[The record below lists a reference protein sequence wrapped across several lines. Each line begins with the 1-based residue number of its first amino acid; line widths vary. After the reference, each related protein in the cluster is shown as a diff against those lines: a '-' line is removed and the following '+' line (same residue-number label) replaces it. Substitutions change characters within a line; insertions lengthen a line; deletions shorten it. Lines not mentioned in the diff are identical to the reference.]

1 MNFSD
6 LGLDSLFD
14 RILNELKIQEPTKVQ
29 ENAIPEI
36 LSLSAKNDNR
46 NKLLIMESETGT
58 GKTLAYLLP
67 ILETIRNKEPGNP
80 FVLVCLPTKEL
91 ASQIKTHLDLV
102 TSKFVKP
109 IKSILLIGDT
119 PMKRQ
124 IERLKE
130 KPFFVIGTVGRIQ
143 ELIHLKKLKPES
155 LGFLVLDEVDRL
167 FSKEMREETENLRK
181 FLPENLMTIAV
192 SATLNRNLEEKLV
205 EFLEIERENL
215 KEVRL
220 PVEDI
225 LKKKITHWAFYAQR
239 RDKIPLLRSIIYALN
254 PEKAL
259 VFTGE
264 SGQVE
269 NIVSQLVYKK
279 VRNVAGLNAK
289 MDKFSKQ
296 EILRDYKKGKIKILV
311 TSDLSARG
319 LDIPDITHVI
329 QMDIPQSQDFFI
341 HRAGRTGRAGK
352 TGINILIGDRG
363 EMFRLKNFEK
373 NLEIR
378 ICPKMLYNGNIEEIP
393 EEEAAGENDFDTRDE
408 YSPAPRHKKGRK
420 AFPETK
426 EATVRKNNI
435 SAGKKGKQRHSPDS
449 ISDVSSQFQNK
460 GAEKSHNRFG
470 NKNRKPSQ
478 KKHSAKQGEK
488 QASASKH
495 TGMKSEAETGKRL
508 KNTSKGSA
516 KKTPD
521 NKDKTT
527 VENGLPVPFYA
538 GIYSPKKHKKMAKKG
553 KKV

>member
-36 LSLSAKNDNR
+36 LSISAKKDNK

-67 ILETIRNKEPGNP
+67 ILERIRNKEPGNP
-80 FVLVCLPTKEL
+80 LVLICLPTKEL

-102 TSKFVKP
+102 SSKFEKP
-109 IKSILLIGDT
+109 LKSVLLIGET

-130 KPFFVIGTVGRIQ
+130 KPFFVIGTAGRIR
-143 ELIHLKKLKPES
+143 ELIHLKKLKTES

-167 FSKEMREETENLRK
+167 FSKEMREETESLGK

-192 SATLNRNLEEKLV
+192 SATLNPNLEEKLV
-205 EFLEIERENL
+205 EFLEIGKENL

-239 RDKIPLLRSIIYALN
+239 RDKIPLLRSIIYSLN

-264 SGQVE
+264 SGQVQ
-269 NIVSQLVYKK
+269 NIVSRLVYKK
-279 VRNVAGLNAK
+279 VRDVAGINAK
-289 MDKFSKQ
+289 MDKFTKQ

-329 QMDIPQSQDFFI
+329 QMDIPQSQDFFV

-378 ICPKMLYNGNIEEIP
+378 IFPKMLYNGNIEEIP
-393 EEEAAGENDFDTRDE
+393 EEESFRKNDFNALEEPTPVTGRN
-408 YSPAPRHKKGRK
+408 KKRK
-420 AFPETK
+420 AFSGAKDTK
-426 EATVRKNNI
+426 VRKNDI
-435 SAGKKGKQRHSPDS
+435 APGEKRKHGYGSDS
-449 ISDVSSQFQNK
+449 ISGDTGRLQNK
-460 GAEKSHNRFG
+460 KTEKSKTRSSNKG
-470 NKNRKPSQ
+470 NNLPQ
-478 KKHSAKQGEK
+478 KKTSAKHGQK
-488 QASASKH
+488 QASAAKH
-495 TGMKSEAETGKRL
+495 TDRKSESGTGKRL
-508 KNTSKGSA
+508 KSTSKGSA
-516 KKTPD
+516 KKTAGNND
-521 NKDKTT
+521 NPAM
-527 VENGLPVPFYA
+527 ENGLPLPFYA
-538 GIYSPKKHKKMAKKG
+538 GIYSQKKHKKMAKKG